1 MNGRVYDPF
10 IARFMSPDPF
20 TQDPGNLQ
28 GYNRYS
34 YVLNNPMKYIDP
46 SGYRTISMQEAIYY
60 LLNSSEHGG
69 TWTSTGGGGGEVNDF
84 SNSDDAF
91 VARAGYLNQHNA
103 WGENGNNSP
112 FKAYNAY
119 YVSKGGKT
127 NVKAISRND
136 YTLNN
141 PGTDYF
147 ERHFDHF
154 EINNSNKG
162 KIDFFNSSAEE
173 RAYQI
178 FNAMI
183 RANSQEGFGYFKL
196 EDIFYNIK
204 WDHSSSYS
212 NHGAKIIC
220 DAININGTNM
230 SLLIDLAS
238 WTGNVRFSSSPAG
251 DYPKTYIGFGD
262 KYNWLYRFENVNK
275 SGEMGLRVMSIYIND
290 PVTYQQ
296 FLEGTEFYY
305 DIFQNYLGF

>member
-1 MNGRVYDPF
+1 MNGRIYDPF

-34 YVLNNPMKYIDP
+34 YVLNNPLKYVDP

-84 SNSDDAF
+84 SNSDHAF
-91 VARAGYLNQHNA
+91 MAGAGYLNQHNA
-103 WGENGNNSP
+103 WGENGNNSS

-154 EINNSNKG
+154 EFDNISNSNILFASSGGTNYTKYSDLEKIFREIWTTGSEMDKNMTELFNFDPEYIRKKGELYTITYKNGTQFTYFHSKAAIPNSFTYFSPVKG
-162 KIDFFNSSAEE
+162 KIPFLPTNTIKENFPTSPNVPRPYA
-173 RAYQI
+173 
-178 FNAMI
+178 I
-183 RANSQEGFGYFKL
+183 RIYGKFGLREPSRLGTIYFSDW
-196 EDIFYNIK
+196 EAFYN
-204 WDHSSSYS
+204 
-212 NHGAKIIC
+212 
-220 DAININGTNM
+220 
-230 SLLIDLAS
+230 
-238 WTGNVRFSSSPAG
+238 FS
-251 DYPKTYIGFGD
+251 KYI
-262 KYNWLYRFENVNK
+262 RI
-275 SGEMGLRVMSIYIND
+275 GE
-290 PVTYQQ
+290 
-296 FLEGTEFYY
+296 
-305 DIFQNYLGF
+305 